1 MSPFLPCRRRKTK
14 LKRYDGELQE
24 QIEQYEGRQGV
35 QEALNDLESNE
46 ILSREQVVL
55 LRRIYGRE
63 LFSVHWELRLL
74 FYGGILILT
83 TGLGLLVA
91 KHFASIGHL
100 TLLAAIAL
108 GCAVCF
114 AYCLRHGGG
123 FSPERLATPDA
134 AYDYVLLLGCLLLGT
149 LQGYL
154 ELRYQILA
162 QHWNWWLLISAL
174 TYLLC
179 AHYFDNR
186 LVLSLALSTLGAWL
200 GVKTSLLGAGLW
212 DGALRG
218 NALIFGALVVAV
230 GATQTRLGW
239 KRHFLPVHLHLGVN
253 VLFAALVAGVGSRAD
268 GPAYLVG
275 LLLVGSGSAFY
286 ALRERSFAFL
296 LYTVLYGY
304 LGITFFVL
312 DRGHW
317 GSEGIILY
325 FLVSA
330 ATLLTT
336 LVALHRIFRSAE

>member
-1 MSPFLPCRRRKTK
+1 
-14 LKRYDGELQE
+14 
-24 QIEQYEGRQGV
+24 V
-35 QEALNDLESNE
+35 QEALSDLERSE
-46 ILSREQVVL
+46 ILSREQVAL
-55 LRRIYGRE
+55 LRRIYVRE

-74 FYGGILILT
+74 LYGGILILT

-100 TLLAAIAL
+100 TLLATIAM
-108 GCAVCF
+108 GSAACF
-114 AYCLRHGGG
+114 VYCLRHGGG
-123 FSPERLATPDA
+123 FSPERLPTPDA

-154 ELRYQILA
+154 ELRYQLLA
-162 QHWNWWLLISAL
+162 HYWNWWLLISAL

-212 DGALRG
+212 EDTLRG
-218 NALIFGALVVAV
+218 NALFFGALVVAE
-230 GATQTRLGW
+230 GATQTLLGW

-253 VLFAALVAGVGSRAD
+253 VLLAALVAGVNSRAA
-268 GPAYLVG
+268 GPAYLAG
-275 LLLVGSGSAFY
+275 LLLAGGGSALY
-286 ALRERSFAFL
+286 AVRERSFAFL
-296 LYTVLYGY
+296 LYAVLYGY
-304 LGITFFVL
+304 LGITIFLL

-317 GSEGIILY
+317 SSEGIILY

-330 ATLLTT
+330 ASLLTA
-336 LVALHRIFRSAE
+336 LVALHRRFRSAE